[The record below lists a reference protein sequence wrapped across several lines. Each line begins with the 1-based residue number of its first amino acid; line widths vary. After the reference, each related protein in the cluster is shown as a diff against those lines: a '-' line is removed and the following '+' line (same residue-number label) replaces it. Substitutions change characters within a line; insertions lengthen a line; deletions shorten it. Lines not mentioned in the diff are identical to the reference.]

1 METIKEFMSKPVF
14 GTLSIGLIL
23 AGVVAVMLYKRYS

>member
-14 GTLSIGLIL
+14 GKITIGLVV